1 MKASRKVPGTT
12 PTDVAY
18 PSTKKPDHPVKIA
31 TRKAVKSLSDA
42 GVIVRQ
48 GPKGYPGIFGMVKHS
63 PELVEETIRVAR
75 KSGKI
80 GKAVW
85 SELLTGYFAAPD
97 AEYAAKIHALNLQVA
112 SLAAEKIPT
121 KTYPAN
127 LPSVARSA
135 ISTVNGTIRD
145 IRYLRPDITD
155 FASMAR
161 AYEIYA
167 DIQKLKTGPM
177 YNRKHPRVN
186 RENIDE
192 IAFIAENLEGV
203 RSILP
208 ELKKRKS
215 TDSGIIAEMLDSGT
229 KPLLDGI
236 L

>member
-12 PTDVAY
+12 PADVAY
-18 PSTKKPDHPVKIA
+18 PSKKKPDHPVKIA
-31 TRKAVKSLSDA
+31 TRKAVKRLSDA
-42 GVIVRQ
+42 GVIIRQ
-48 GPKGYPGIFGMVKHS
+48 GPKGYPEVFGTVKHS
-63 PELVEETIRVAR
+63 PETMEEIIRVAK

-85 SELLTGYFAAPD
+85 GELLTGYFAAPD
-97 AEYAAKIHALNLQVA
+97 AEYVAKIHALNLQVA
-112 SLAAEKIPT
+112 SLAAEKIPK

-145 IRYLRPDITD
+145 IRYLRPDTTD
-155 FASMAR
+155 FVSMAR

-177 YNRKHPRVN
+177 YNRKHPRVS
-186 RENIDE
+186 RENIDD

-203 RSILP
+203 KLILP
-208 ELKKRKS
+208 ELKKRKD
-215 TDSGIIAEMLDSGT
+215 TDRGIIAEMLNSGT
-229 KPLLDGI
+229 TPLLDGI